1 MFLQGNGASSEEK
14 AAPAIAVRQ
23 TSAVDVME
31 DDVGDL
37 SLSFLQ
43 KGTPRSRVAKLL
55 QSSNSQAA
63 ALDAKRVRAIAVL
76 AQEGKKLGSTMLLS
90 LAMKLGPDPFK
101 KVKALIQALIERL
114 LKEMA
119 DEAGHKGF
127 CDTELGKAK
136 TTRDFQLEKTQKLSA
151 ELEKLEVTKEKL
163 EEQIETLTAELK
175 DLASSLE
182 KATDMRGK
190 EKEENSMSLKDA
202 KEGLE
207 AIKQAIGILKDFY
220 KGAAKA
226 KVLLQASPID
236 EEGEAPGAGFDGA
249 YKGNQD
255 QAGGIIGM
263 LEVIKSDFER
273 AIKQTT
279 AAEKESHRGFVLF
292 DRGSKTSTSSKE
304 TGKAQAESDLKS
316 TITGIAEAME
326 DLKDAQKLLDDSL
339 KAIEE
344 LKPACI
350 DTGMSY
356 AERVAAREKEIEAL
370 KKALC
375 ILDTEGVEEGC

>member
-1 MFLQGNGASSEEK
+1 M
-14 AAPAIAVRQ
+14 
-23 TSAVDVME
+23 
-31 DDVGDL
+31 
-37 SLSFLQ
+37 
-43 KGTPRSRVAKLL
+43 
-55 QSSNSQAA
+55 
-63 ALDAKRVRAIAVL
+63 VL

-136 TTRDFQLEKTQKLSA
+136 TTRDFQLEKTQKLNA
-151 ELEKLEVTKEKL
+151 KIEKLQVDKEKL
-163 EEQIETLTAELK
+163 EEQITTLGGELK
-175 DLASSLE
+175 DLSSSLE
-182 KATDMRGK
+182 KSTDMRSK

-207 AIKQAIGILKDFY
+207 AIKQAIGVLKDFY

-263 LEVIKSDFER
+263 LEVIQSDFER
-273 AIKQTT
+273 AIKTTT
-279 AAEKESHRGFVLF
+279 AAEKEAHRVFVLF
-292 DRGSKTSTSSKE
+292 DRGSKGSTSSKE

-316 TITGIAEAME
+316 TITGIAEGMA
-326 DLKDAQKLLDDSL
+326 DLEDAQKLLDDSL

-356 AERVAAREKEIEAL
+356 EERVAAREKEIEAL

>member
-1 MFLQGNGASSEEK
+1 MLLLQGKAAGGAEEK
-14 AAPAIAVRQ
+14 VALDAPITAHH

-63 ALDAKRVRAIAVL
+63 ALDAKRVKAIAVL
-76 AQEGKKLGSTMLLS
+76 AEEGKKLGSTMLLS

-136 TTRDFQLEKTQKLSA
+136 TTRDFQLEKTQKLNA
-151 ELEKLEVTKEKL
+151 KIEKLQVDKEKL
-163 EEQIETLTAELK
+163 EEQIETLTSELK
-175 DLASSLE
+175 EVSSSLE
-182 KATDMRGK
+182 KATDMRSK
-190 EKEENSMSLKDA
+190 EKEENAMTVKDS

-207 AIKQAIGILKDFY
+207 AIKKAIGVLKDFY

-226 KVLLQASPID
+226 TVLVQVSPID
-236 EEGEAPGAGFDGA
+236 EDGAAQTQGA
-249 YKGNQD
+249 YKGNQE
-255 QAGGIIGM
+255 QGAGIIAM
-263 LEVIKSDFER
+263 L
-273 AIKQTT
+273 
-279 AAEKESHRGFVLF
+279 
-292 DRGSKTSTSSKE
+292 
-304 TGKAQAESDLKS
+304 
-316 TITGIAEAME
+316 
-326 DLKDAQKLLDDSL
+326 
-339 KAIEE
+339 
-344 LKPACI
+344 
-350 DTGMSY
+350 
-356 AERVAAREKEIEAL
+356 
-370 KKALC
+370 
-375 ILDTEGVEEGC
+375 